1 MKGNIK
7 EMCIFKNQ
15 YLSFMNTELEKER
28 IIKKLLKVED
38 EWLLKAMKKLL
49 DIDTEDVSDEH
60 QIILNERL
68 ASYEAD
74 PNYVL
79 DWEKLKEELQI
90 KKG

>member
-1 MKGNIK
+1 
-7 EMCIFKNQ
+7 
-15 YLSFMNTELEKER
+15 MNTELEKER